1 MIKGEAKRR
10 LSTVYPLAHHPPR
23 EASTMGK
30 RAKRKSGQTFHYR
43 CPSCHH
49 IIEEERLLGEGCP
62 MCGWVSPLR
71 KGDFADQRTSVG
83 EREPLIDIFDGKD
96 WMRVV
101 AELPGVDE
109 EDIKLN
115 IENHALT
122 ISIPNHR
129 YYREVDLPC
138 SVSDDVITTYM
149 NGILEIK
156 LKK

>member
-1 MIKGEAKRR
+1 
-10 LSTVYPLAHHPPR
+10 
-23 EASTMGK
+23 
-30 RAKRKSGQTFHYR
+30 
-43 CPSCHH
+43 
-49 IIEEERLLGEGCP
+49 
-62 MCGWVSPLR
+62 MCGWVSPLQ

-83 EREPLIDIFDGKD
+83 GRESLIDIFDGKD
-96 WMRVV
+96 CMRVV

-129 YYREVDLPC
+129 YYREVDLPR
-138 SVSDDVITTYM
+138 SVSDDVITTYK